1 VWRCAARR
9 WRRHILHAVP
19 ALHRLSPARLRT
31 VLAEYETALARSALA
46 PPSRR
51 VYHSRVAGYL
61 SWLSAQGYRGA
72 DPLADAYARNQAVAA
87 YRAWL
92 KERAKPSTVNA
103 VLTALDHFY
112 THLRLGPVP
121 SPREELLSGAR
132 RVLDDDE
139 QRQFLRSIERNLS
152 SRDRAIAYSLFY
164 TGLRVAEMVGLDH
177 TDVRLAGER
186 SRIDVRGESARRV
199 PLQPPPRPVLRDWL
213 RDRGSQSTDALF
225 VNRRGGRLS
234 SRSIDDLVLRIGHAA
249 GLNERG
255 PDRPVTP
262 HVLRHTYAHRL
273 LHQGMPVEKVAAL
286 LGHKR
291 LDTTQKYLLHD

>member
-1 VWRCAARR
+1 MSA
-9 WRRHILHAVP
+9 
-19 ALHRLSPARLRT
+19 

-61 SWLSAQGYRGA
+61 SWLAAHGYRDA
-72 DPLADAYARNQAVAA
+72 DPLADAFARNQAVAA
-87 YRAWL
+87 YRTWL

-103 VLTALDHFY
+103 ALTALDHFY
-112 THLRLGPVP
+112 THLQLGPVP

-132 RVLDDDE
+132 RILDEGE
-139 QRQFLRSIERNLS
+139 QRQFLRAVERNVS

-164 TGLRVAEMVGLDH
+164 TGLRVAELVALDR
-177 TDVRLAGER
+177 TNVRLAGER
-186 SRIDVRGESARRV
+186 SRIDVPGSSARQV

-213 RDRGSQSTDALF
+213 RDRGTQDTNALF

-234 SRSIDDLVLRIGHAA
+234 GRSIDDVVLRIGHAA
-249 GLNERG
+249 GLNERAA
-255 PDRPVTP
+255 RPVTP

-273 LHQGMPVEKVAAL
+273 LRQGMSVEQVAAL

-291 LDTTQKYLLHD
+291 LDTTQKYLQRS

>member
-1 VWRCAARR
+1 VRA
-9 WRRHILHAVP
+9 I
-19 ALHRLSPARLRT
+19 
-31 VLAEYETALARSALA
+31 LAEYETALARSTLA

-51 VYHSRVAGYL
+51 VYQSRVAGYL
-61 SWLSAQGYRGA
+61 SWLSARGYRGA
-72 DPLADAYARNQAVAA
+72 DPLADAYARNQAVGA

-92 KERAKPSTVNA
+92 KTQAKPSTVNA

-112 THLRLGPVP
+112 THLQLGPIP

-132 RVLDDDE
+132 RVLDEDE
-139 QRQFLRSIERNLS
+139 QKQFLRSIERNLP

-164 TGLRVAEMVGLDH
+164 TGLRVAELVALDH

-186 SRIDVRGESARRV
+186 SRVDVRGEPARQV

-213 RDRGSQSTDALF
+213 RERGSPGTDALF

-234 SRSIDDLVLRIGHAA
+234 SRSVDDVVLRLGTDA
-249 GLNERG
+249 GLNDRT
-255 PDRPVTP
+255 DSRPVTP
-262 HVLRHTYAHRL
+262 HVLRHTFAHRL
-273 LHQGMPVEKVAAL
+273 LRQGNSVEQVAAL

-291 LDTTQKYLLHD
+291 LDTTQRYLIDG